1 MKTLEDLLNGLDR
14 SREELLVTLELLP
27 DEAFSVPNAIG
38 HWSIQD
44 LLANITAWEAE
55 LVTGLMRLKQRRK
68 PDKLLAAL
76 SNRDAFDQQRL
87 RENRGRP
94 LDTIFDDFQKVRM
107 ELETWLE
114 DFSDR
119 ELFRQRQ
126 FKWLRR
132 QSLGEIVGS
141 ITIQRERPFAVKLTA
156 FAEAWQAAQADN
168 VIPLLS
174 VEANDE

>member
-1 MKTLEDLLNGLDR
+1 MKNLEELLDALDQ
-14 SREELLVTLELLP
+14 SREELLVTLESLP

-38 HWSIQD
+38 RWSVQD

-55 LVTGLMRLKQRRK
+55 LVTGLMRLKQKRK

-76 SNRDAFDQQRL
+76 SNRDGFDQKRFQ
-87 RENRGRP
+87 ENVKRP
-94 LDTIFDDFQKVRM
+94 LNTIFDDFQKVRM

-114 DFSDR
+114 EFSDR

-132 QSLGEIVGS
+132 QALGEIISG
-141 ITIQRERPFAVKLTA
+141 ITIQRERPFAVKITA
-156 FAEAWQAAQADN
+156 FAEEWQATQANN
-168 VIPLLS
+168 VIPLTS